1 MIIGF
6 FCQCLHIFRH
16 FPTNQPI
23 PQPSHGP
30 YIIAHC
36 GLQVFKMSLFI
47 SFILLFLFLWLHH
60 QDWPHIELADS
71 FLEGSGL
78 RLHPSSKVSILC
90 GVLFYFLISV
100 CFLCNLCLF
109 PNTLYFLKYYPCT
122 LFFFFFEK
130 LPSSNLWICLKWQTS
145 RLSLGYGGM
154 SLLPWLPRTLS
165 QEFHLSW
172 GAWDQ
177 HRQDSEKNSFSK
189 NR

>member
-30 YIIAHC
+30 YIMAHC

-60 QDWPHIELADS
+60 RDWPHIELADS
-71 FLEGSGL
+71 FLGGSGL

-100 CFLCNLCLF
+100 CFLCNLCHF

-122 LFFFFFEK
+122 LFFFFWKIAFFK
-130 LPSSNLWICLKWQTS
+130 SLNMFKMANFKAQS
-145 RLSLGYGGM
+145 RLWWHELVALAAQDTESGVSLELR
-154 SLLPWLPRTLS
+154 SLRPTQAR
-165 QEFHLSW
+165 
-172 GAWDQ
+172 
-177 HRQDSEKNSFSK
+177 
-189 NR
+189 